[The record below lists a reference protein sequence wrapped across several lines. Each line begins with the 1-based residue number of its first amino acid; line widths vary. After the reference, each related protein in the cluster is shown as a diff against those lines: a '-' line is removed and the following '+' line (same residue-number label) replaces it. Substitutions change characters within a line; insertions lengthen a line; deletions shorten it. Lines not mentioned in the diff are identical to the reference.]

1 MRQFLIILLFLLAL
15 ASCYRR
21 SINDA
26 TGTVADVVN
35 EGQNIFL
42 SENIEDSLKSFATDA
57 KRLLGDGVLSVIV
70 SKPNKDEILL
80 YFFYSKSLIALKLTP
95 STKNYRMVGLR
106 DSSNEKIL
114 VQYSNITSADSI
126 INEAALD
133 SLQGER
139 LYEDDEYKQHIPA
152 PFIDKQYKIVG
163 KDSLLL
169 IGSRT
174 GGDRINN

>member
-1 MRQFLIILLFLLAL
+1 MVGSFFPVRLMVKLNQT
-15 ASCYRR
+15 
-21 SINDA
+21 A
-26 TGTVADVVN
+26 TDVVN
-35 EGQNIFL
+35 VKEEQNIFL

-70 SKPNKDEILL
+70 SKPDNDEILL
-80 YFFYSKSLIALKLTP
+80 YFFYSKSLIALKITP

-106 DSSNEKIL
+106 DSGDEKIL

-139 LYEDDEYKQHIPA
+139 LYEDDEYDKHIPA
-152 PFIDKQYKIVG
+152 PFMDKQYKIVG

-174 GGDRINN
+174 GGNRINN